1 MFDSFM
7 EQKLEEL
14 QFWYLEH

>member
-1 MFDSFM
+1 M

-14 QFWYLEH
+14 QFWFLEH

>member
-1 MFDSFM
+1 M

-14 QFWYLEH
+14 QFWFLER